1 MSRRSSTS
9 DVPLPS
15 KHPRLDS
22 GLHQSGG
29 RKPSLPLSMTS
40 IVHSLAAGSP
50 VHSAS
55 NEGLQL
61 SSPMHPSPA
70 SFPSPIHQA
79 PPRVLESPSTPC
91 FTEVQPG
98 SVQVMIPGSTPGSIT
113 STQYNIYSTPISAAL
128 QSAMKA
134 LVSNV
139 PVSLPPP
146 YPLGS
151 ADIKQEEPVCSSPSQ
166 FLYSPTSVRAAQ
178 TNSELDSSGSAHVG
192 QPKTQLVDWH
202 RKRLEK
208 LLTIHDKLL
217 KEKFFLE
224 NNGNMVDFAAWKR
237 KPNTILDKYLKD
249 HCLDPAMFSQPVV
262 ESKIDKR
269 RKEFRN
275 AVQTSATDVGS
286 PSFVSPLSPTIVSDL
301 VSPVSSPPKVESNT
315 ASSDKPSAQTP
326 TTSTITTPVPSET
339 PVTSSDNNEMF
350 VGSSSL
356 VPVTPQTP
364 AISTIASGSAVMSQV
379 TLFPTVSTPLMVSV
393 DSPRSV
399 ASPQTRSQ
407 SFTNVLESSH
417 EDIIMRARHEAEVMR
432 AISELRKEGLWSAS
446 RLPKVCYSCVLLH
459 VVIYSRCKNQP
470 GVRHIGII
478 SWRKCSG

>member
-22 GLHQSGG
+22 GLHQPGG

-40 IVHSLAAGSP
+40 IVHNLAAGSP
-50 VHSAS
+50 VRTTS
-55 NEGLQL
+55 NEGLQMA
-61 SSPMHPSPA
+61 SPMHLSPST
-70 SFPSPIHQA
+70 FPSPIQQA
-79 PPRVLESPSTPC
+79 PPRGLESPSMTNTPSC

-98 SVQVMIPGSTPGSIT
+98 SVQVMMPGSTPGSVT
-113 STQYNIYSTPISAAL
+113 STQYNIYSTPMSAAL

-151 ADIKQEEPVCSSPSQ
+151 TDIKQEEPVCSSPSQ

-178 TNSELDSSGSAHVG
+178 TNSELDASDASQSD
-192 QPKTQLVDWH
+192 QTKTHLLEWH

-208 LLTIHDKLL
+208 LLKSHEKLL

-224 NNGNMVDFAAWKR
+224 NNGNMVDLAAWKR
-237 KPNTILDKYLKD
+237 KPNTILDKYLKEY
-249 HCLDPAMFSQPVV
+249 CLDPAMFSQPVV

-275 AVQTSATDVGS
+275 ALQTGTTDIGS
-286 PSFVSPLSPTIVSDL
+286 PSFVSPLSPTIVNDL
-301 VSPVSSPPKVESNT
+301 VSPVASPKVDSSPAPM
-315 ASSDKPSAQTP
+315 DKPPAQTSTATGTA
-326 TTSTITTPVPSET
+326 TTPVTTESVMFTDDSSEVPVASISFTAITAHTSSISTITSV
-339 PVTSSDNNEMF
+339 
-350 VGSSSL
+350 
-356 VPVTPQTP
+356 
-364 AISTIASGSAVMSQV
+364 STVASQV
-379 TLFPTVSTPLMVSV
+379 TPLPAVSTPLMLSI
-393 DSPRSV
+393 DSPKSV

-446 RLPKVCYSCVLLH
+446 RLPKVCCTCVQMLLI
-459 VVIYSRCKNQP
+459 VIS
-470 GVRHIGII
+470 I
-478 SWRKCSG
+478 

>member
-22 GLHQSGG
+22 GLHQPGG

-40 IVHSLAAGSP
+40 IVHNLAAGSP
-50 VHSAS
+50 VRTTS
-55 NEGLQL
+55 NEGLQIP
-61 SSPMHPSPA
+61 SPMHLSPST
-70 SFPSPIHQA
+70 FPSPIQQA
-79 PPRVLESPSTPC
+79 PPRCLESPSMTNTPSC
-91 FTEVQPG
+91 FPEVQPG
-98 SVQVMIPGSTPGSIT
+98 SVQVMMPGSTPGSVT
-113 STQYNIYSTPISAAL
+113 STQYSIYSTPMSAAL

-151 ADIKQEEPVCSSPSQ
+151 TDIKQEEPVCSSPSQ

-178 TNSELDSSGSAHVG
+178 TNNELDTSGASQSDQA
-192 QPKTQLVDWH
+192 KTHLLEWH
-202 RKRLEK
+202 HKRLEK
-208 LLTIHDKLL
+208 LLKSHEKLL

-224 NNGNMVDFAAWKR
+224 NSGNMVDFAVWKR
-237 KPNTILDKYLKD
+237 KSNTILDKYLKEY
-249 HCLDPAMFSQPVV
+249 CLDPAMFCQPVV

-275 AVQTSATDVGS
+275 ALQTSTTDIGS
-286 PSFVSPLSPTIVSDL
+286 PSFVSPLSPTIVNDL
-301 VSPVSSPPKVESNT
+301 VSPVASPKVDST
-315 ASSDKPSAQTP
+315 PASTDKLLAQTSTATV
-326 TTSTITTPVPSET
+326 TTESTVLTSGSSEVPVASTSFTVVTPH
-339 PVTSSDNNEMF
+339 TSS
-350 VGSSSL
+350 
-356 VPVTPQTP
+356 
-364 AISTIASGSAVMSQV
+364 ISTIASVSTVASQV
-379 TLFPTVSTPLMVSV
+379 TPLPAVSTPLMLSI
-393 DSPRSV
+393 DSPKSV

-446 RLPKVCYSCVLLH
+446 RLPKVHCTCVQMLP
-459 VVIYSRCKNQP
+459 VVIS
-470 GVRHIGII
+470 I
-478 SWRKCSG
+478 

>member
-1 MSRRSSTS
+1 
-9 DVPLPS
+9 
-15 KHPRLDS
+15 
-22 GLHQSGG
+22 
-29 RKPSLPLSMTS
+29 MTS

-50 VHSAS
+50 VRTTS

-61 SSPMHPSPA
+61 PSPMHPSPS
-70 SFPSPIHQA
+70 SFPSPIQQTPTHG
-79 PPRVLESPSTPC
+79 LESPSMTNTPSC

-98 SVQVMIPGSTPGSIT
+98 SVQVMMPGSTPGSIT
-113 STQYNIYSTPISAAL
+113 STQYSIYSTPISAAL

-151 ADIKQEEPVCSSPSQ
+151 SDIKQEEPVCSSPSQ

-178 TNSELDSSGSAHVG
+178 NNSELDVSGSYQAD
-192 QPKTQLVDWH
+192 QPKAQLFEWH

-208 LLTIHDKLL
+208 LLAIHDKLL

-237 KPNTILDKYLKD
+237 KPNTILDKYLKE
-249 HCLDPAMFSQPVV
+249 HCLDPAMFSQPVI

-275 AVQTSATDVGS
+275 AIQTSTTDISS
-286 PSFVSPLSPTIVSDL
+286 PSFVSPLSPMIVNDL
-301 VSPVSSPPKVESNT
+301 VSPVASPKVD
-315 ASSDKPSAQTP
+315 SSAVSTDKPSTESPTP
-326 TTSTITTPVPSET
+326 TVTANIPTESSVVSSSSSET
-339 PVTSSDNNEMF
+339 PVVSTSF
-350 VGSSSL
+350 A
-356 VPVTPQTP
+356 PVTPHTS
-364 AISTIASGSAVMSQV
+364 AISTVASGSTITSQV
-379 TLFPTVSTPLMVSV
+379 TPLPAVSTPLMVSV
-393 DSPRSV
+393 DSPKSV

-446 RLPKVCYSCVLLH
+446 RLPKVCCTCVQIH
-459 VVIYSRCKNQP
+459 VVI
-470 GVRHIGII
+470 
-478 SWRKCSG
+478 

>member
-40 IVHSLAAGSP
+40 IVHTLAAGSP
-50 VHSAS
+50 VRTTS

-61 SSPMHPSPA
+61 PSPMHPSPS
-70 SFPSPIHQA
+70 SFPSPIQQA
-79 PPRVLESPSTPC
+79 PPRGLESPSMTNTPSC

-113 STQYNIYSTPISAAL
+113 STQYSIYSTPISAAL

-151 ADIKQEEPVCSSPSQ
+151 ADIKHEEPVCSSPSQ

-178 TNSELDSSGSAHVG
+178 TNSELDASDGGQLG
-192 QPKTQLVDWH
+192 QPKVHLTEWH

-208 LLTIHDKLL
+208 LLKIHDKLL

-224 NNGNMVDFAAWKR
+224 NSGNMVDFAVWKR
-237 KPNTILDKYLKD
+237 KPNTVLDKYLKEQ
-249 HCLDPAMFSQPVV
+249 CLDPAMFSQPVV

-275 AVQTSATDVGS
+275 ALQTSATDIGS
-286 PSFVSPLSPTIVSDL
+286 PSFVSPLSPTIVNDL
-301 VSPVSSPPKVESNT
+301 VSPVASPKAESSSALT
-315 ASSDKPSAQTP
+315 DKSLALTP
-326 TTSTITTPVPSET
+326 TSVTLSMSTESTVVSSSSSET
-339 PVTSSDNNEMF
+339 PVASISF
-350 VGSSSL
+350 VP
-356 VPVTPQTP
+356 PVTPQTL
-364 AISTIASGSAVMSQV
+364 AISTIAPGLTMTSQV
-379 TLFPTVSTPLMVSV
+379 TPLPAVSTPLMLSV
-393 DSPRSV
+393 DSPKSV

-417 EDIIMRARHEAEVMR
+417 EDIIMRARHEAEVIR

-446 RLPKVCYSCVLLH
+446 RLPKVRVFMYQCML
-459 VVIYSRCKNQP
+459 
-470 GVRHIGII
+470 
-478 SWRKCSG
+478 

>member
-22 GLHQSGG
+22 GLHQPGS

-40 IVHSLAAGSP
+40 IVHNLAAGSP
-50 VHSAS
+50 VHTGS
-55 NEGLQL
+55 NEGLQMP
-61 SSPMHPSPA
+61 SPMHPSPS
-70 SFPSPIHQA
+70 SFPSPIQQA
-79 PPRVLESPSTPC
+79 SPRGLESPSMTNTPSC

-98 SVQVMIPGSTPGSIT
+98 SVQVMIPGSTPGSVT
-113 STQYNIYSTPISAAL
+113 STQYSIYSTPISAAL

-151 ADIKQEEPVCSSPSQ
+151 TDIKQEEPVCSSPSQ

-178 TNSELDSSGSAHVG
+178 TNNELDASGAS
-192 QPKTQLVDWH
+192 QSDQTKTHLVEWH

-208 LLTIHDKLL
+208 LLKSHEKLL

-224 NNGNMVDFAAWKR
+224 NSGNMVDFAAWKR
-237 KPNTILDKYLKD
+237 KPNTILDKYLKEY
-249 HCLDPAMFSQPVV
+249 CLDPAMFSQPVV

-275 AVQTSATDVGS
+275 AIQTGTTDIGS
-286 PSFVSPLSPTIVSDL
+286 PSFVSPLSPTIVNDL
-301 VSPVSSPPKVESNT
+301 VSPVASPKVESIP
-315 ASSDKPSAQTP
+315 ASIDKPSAQT
-326 TTSTITTPVPSET
+326 STVTATTPVSTEGT
-339 PVTSSDNNEMF
+339 VVTSA
-350 VGSSSL
+350 SSE
-356 VPVTPQTP
+356 VPVASTSFIAVTPQTP
-364 AISTIASGSAVMSQV
+364 TISTIASVSTVASQV
-379 TLFPTVSTPLMVSV
+379 TPLPAVSTPLMFSI
-393 DSPRSV
+393 DSPKSV
-399 ASPQTRSQ
+399 ASPQTKSQ

-446 RLPKVCYSCVLLH
+446 RLPKVCCTCVQMLP
-459 VVIYSRCKNQP
+459 VVIS
-470 GVRHIGII
+470 I
-478 SWRKCSG
+478 

>member
-22 GLHQSGG
+22 SLHQPGG

-40 IVHSLAAGSP
+40 IVHSLTAGSP
-50 VHSAS
+50 VRTTS

-61 SSPMHPSPA
+61 PSPMHPSPS
-70 SFPSPIHQA
+70 SFPSPIQQT
-79 PPRVLESPSTPC
+79 PTRGLESPGMTNTPSC
-91 FTEVQPG
+91 FTDVQPG
-98 SVQVMIPGSTPGSIT
+98 SVQVMMSGSTPGSIT
-113 STQYNIYSTPISAAL
+113 STQYSIYNTPISAAL

-151 ADIKQEEPVCSSPSQ
+151 SDIKQEEPVCSSPSQ

-178 TNSELDSSGSAHVG
+178 NNSELDVSGSSQSG
-192 QPKTQLVDWH
+192 LPKMQLLEWH
-202 RKRLEK
+202 QKRLEK
-208 LLTIHDKLL
+208 LLTFHDKLL

-224 NNGNMVDFAAWKR
+224 NNGNMVDLAAWKR
-237 KPNTILDKYLKD
+237 KPNTILDKYLKE

-275 AVQTSATDVGS
+275 ALQTSTAELSS
-286 PSFVSPLSPTIVSDL
+286 PSFVSPLSPTIVNDL
-301 VSPVSSPPKVESNT
+301 VSPVASPKVDGS
-315 ASSDKPSAQTP
+315 AVSSDKPSTQSP
-326 TTSTITTPVPSET
+326 TVSVTMAIPTVVSSSSNET
-339 PVTSSDNNEMF
+339 PVVSTNF
-350 VGSSSL
+350 
-356 VPVTPQTP
+356 VPVTPQTS
-364 AISTIASGSAVMSQV
+364 AVSTIAISSTVTSQV
-379 TLFPTVSTPLMVSV
+379 TPLPAVSTPLMVSV
-393 DSPRSV
+393 DSPKSV
-399 ASPQTRSQ
+399 ASPQTKSQ

-446 RLPKVCYSCVLLH
+446 RLPKVCCICVQMH
-459 VVIYSRCKNQP
+459 VVIY
-470 GVRHIGII
+470 I
-478 SWRKCSG
+478 

>member
-15 KHPRLDS
+15 KHPRLDT
-22 GLHQSGG
+22 GLHQPGG
-29 RKPSLPLSMTS
+29 RKPSLPLSVTS

-55 NEGLQL
+55 NEALQL
-61 SSPMHPSPA
+61 ASPMHPSPA
-70 SFPSPIHQA
+70 SFPSPIHQT
-79 PPRVLESPSTPC
+79 PPRGLESPNTPSC

-98 SVQVMIPGSTPGSIT
+98 SVQVMIPGTTPGSIT

-178 TNSELDSSGSAHVG
+178 TNSELDSSGSG
-192 QPKTQLVDWH
+192 NLSQPKTQLVEWH
-202 RKRLEK
+202 QKRLEK
-208 LLTIHDKLL
+208 LLKIHDKLL
-217 KEKFFLE
+217 KERFFLE
-224 NNGNMVDFAAWKR
+224 NSGNMVDFATWRR
-237 KPNTILDKYLKD
+237 KPNTILDKYLKE
-249 HCLDPAMFSQPVV
+249 HCLDPAVFSQPVV

-286 PSFVSPLSPTIVSDL
+286 PSFVAPLSPTMVNDL
-301 VSPVSSPPKVESNT
+301 VSPVASPPKVENSI
-315 ASSDKPSAQTP
+315 ASTDKVSVQTP
-326 TTSTITTPVPSET
+326 ITSTVTSPMPSET
-339 PVTSSDNNEMF
+339 PVTSSSSNEMI
-350 VGSSSL
+350 VASTSL
-356 VPVTPQTP
+356 VPVTPQTS
-364 AISTIASGSAVMSQV
+364 AISTIASGSGIMSQV
-379 TLFPTVSTPLMVSV
+379 TPFPTVSTPLMVSV
-393 DSPRSV
+393 DSPKSV

-446 RLPKVCYSCVLLH
+446 RLPKVCGFFV
-459 VVIYSRCKNQP
+459 
-470 GVRHIGII
+470 
-478 SWRKCSG
+478 

>member
-1 MSRRSSTS
+1 MQLFSFSLWRVAMFQFSSTDFTYDSIILAQAMSRRSSTS
-9 DVPLPS
+9 DIPLTA

-22 GLHQSGG
+22 SMHQPGG

-50 VHSAS
+50 VCTTS

-61 SSPMHPSPA
+61 PSPLHPSP
-70 SFPSPIHQA
+70 SSYPSPIQQA
-79 PPRVLESPSTPC
+79 PPRGLESPGMTNTPSC
-91 FTEVQPG
+91 FPAEVQPG
-98 SVQVMIPGSTPGSIT
+98 SVQVMLPGSTPGSIT
-113 STQYNIYSTPISAAL
+113 STQYSIYSTPISAAL

-146 YPLGS
+146 YPLGAS
-151 ADIKQEEPVCSSPSQ
+151 DIKQEEPVCSSPSQ

-178 TNSELDSSGSAHVG
+178 TNSELDSSG
-192 QPKTQLVDWH
+192 QPVQSKTNVVEWH

-208 LLTIHDKLL
+208 LLMLHNKLL

-224 NNGNMVDFAAWKR
+224 NNGNMVDFASWKR
-237 KPNTILDKYLKD
+237 KPNTILDKHLKD

-269 RKEFRN
+269 RREFRN
-275 AVQTSATDVGS
+275 ALQTSTADIGS

-301 VSPVSSPPKVESNT
+301 VSPVASPKVENST
-315 ASSDKPSAQTP
+315 ASTDQSLTQTP
-326 TTSTITTPVPSET
+326 AITTAIPVSTET
-339 PVTSSDNNEMF
+339 TV
-350 VGSSSL
+350 VSSSAGGGEMP
-356 VPVTPQTP
+356 VASVTFTPVTPQTL
-364 AISTIASGSAVMSQV
+364 AISTVASSSTVMSQV
-379 TLFPTVSTPLMVSV
+379 TPLPAVSTPMMVSV
-393 DSPRSV
+393 DSPKSV

-407 SFTNVLESSH
+407 SFINVLESSH
-417 EDIIMRARHEAEVMR
+417 EDIIMRARHEAEVVR

-446 RLPKVCYSCVLLH
+446 RLPKV
-459 VVIYSRCKNQP
+459 
-470 GVRHIGII
+470 
-478 SWRKCSG
+478 